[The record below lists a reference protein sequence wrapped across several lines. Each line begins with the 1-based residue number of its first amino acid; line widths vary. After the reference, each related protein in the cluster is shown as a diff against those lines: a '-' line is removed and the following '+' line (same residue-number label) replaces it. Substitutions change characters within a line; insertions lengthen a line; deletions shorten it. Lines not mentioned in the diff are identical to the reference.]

1 VPATNKNGWWKVRAK
16 KGNHIRLIL
25 GIKGTMPMNMGRTH
39 NNQEKRDNKNRK
51 SLVTKE
57 IRNSELKV
65 KKERKR
71 ERK

>member
-1 VPATNKNGWWKVRAK
+1 
-16 KGNHIRLIL
+16 
-25 GIKGTMPMNMGRTH
+25 MPMNMGRTH
-39 NNQEKRDNKNRK
+39 NNQEKRDDKNRK

-57 IRNSELKV
+57 VRNSELKV

>member
-1 VPATNKNGWWKVRAK
+1 MPATEKNGWWKVRTK

-57 IRNSELKV
+57 VRNSELKV